1 VADVSVLRPARWCNG
16 QIVSVAPITGVAH
29 STLRGQS
36 SGRQSGATDVHTRRR
51 VRSAESRV
59 LSALLVFLAPWSKNQ
74 EDWVAQSLAFAMT
87 ASASGAF
94 A

>member
-1 VADVSVLRPARWCNG
+1 VADVSVLRRGPVEKWK
-16 QIVSVAPITGVAH
+16 IVSVAPITRVAH

-36 SGRQSGATDVHTRRR
+36 SGRQFGATDVHTRRR
-51 VRSAESRV
+51 VRGCRKSGV
-59 LSALLVFLAPWSKNQ
+59 VCPLVFLAPWSKNQ
-74 EDWVAQSLAFAMT
+74 EDRVAQSLAFAMT